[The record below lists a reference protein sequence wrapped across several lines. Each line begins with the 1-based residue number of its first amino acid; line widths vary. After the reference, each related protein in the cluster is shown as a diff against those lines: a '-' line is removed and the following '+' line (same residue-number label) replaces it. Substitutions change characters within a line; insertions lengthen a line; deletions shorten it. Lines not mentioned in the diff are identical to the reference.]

1 MLPPPSALSSA
12 KKRPA
17 DDYTAALVAAYA
29 TKMKA
34 YQPFADATTR
44 ADKSCYASGIIGR
57 ISKAAT
63 AAGIVPLVP
72 GAPGPGRCASGERGT
87 AQRRGAGG
95 AGGAMAEGAAQG
107 RNVRRVNRFRSKHTS
122 PARWGQCA

>member
-44 ADKSCYASGIIGR
+44 ADKSSYVSGIIGR
-57 ISKAAT
+57 IAKAAT
-63 AAGIVPLVP
+63 AAGIVPLAP
-72 GAPGPGRCASGERGT
+72 GAPGPGRCASSERDTAQGRGT
-87 AQRRGAGG
+87 GG

-107 RNVRRVNRFRSKHTS
+107 CNMRRGNRFRPKV
-122 PARWGQCA
+122 RYV